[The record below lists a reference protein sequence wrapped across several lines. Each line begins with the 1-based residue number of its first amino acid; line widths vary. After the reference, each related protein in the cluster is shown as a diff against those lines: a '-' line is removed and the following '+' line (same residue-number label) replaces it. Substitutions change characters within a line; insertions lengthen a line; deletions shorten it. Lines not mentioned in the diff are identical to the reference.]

1 MSAYK
6 DLEKRREYQREWAR
20 KKAIQNKVISPK
32 VESSPESDYCI
43 LFSKLFSK
51 LRKIREENNLSDFSY
66 WMADI
71 RSMNKEYMCRYGRYV
86 NPPIVEIVEPIVKRL
101 ILRIV
106 NPPIVAIEPVK
117 PIVKKVRLRI
127 VNRPIADIFF
137 DCIECGRK
145 MKRNDKNIAHEYCY
159 GCYRRP
165 PYHGECLIS
174 LHSF

>member
-6 DLEKRREYQREWAR
+6 DLEKRKEYQKEWAR
-20 KKAIQNKVISPK
+20 KKAIQNKAISPK

-43 LFSKLFSK
+43 LFSKL
-51 LRKIREENNLSDFSY
+51 RKMREQHGLSDFSY
-66 WMADI
+66 WMWGI
-71 RSMNKEYMCRYGRYV
+71 RRMNEDFMCRYGRFK
-86 NPPIVEIVEPIVKRL
+86 NSPIVVEIVKPIVKRL

-106 NPPIVAIEPVK
+106 NPPIVAIE

-145 MKRNDKNIAHEYCY
+145 MKRNDKNISHEYCY
-159 GCYRRP
+159 GCYKRP
-165 PYHGECLIS
+165 PYHSECLIS
-174 LHSF
+174 LDSF

>member
-6 DLEKRREYQREWAR
+6 DLEKRREYQKEWAR
-20 KKAIQNKVISPK
+20 KKAFSPK

-43 LFSKLFSK
+43 LFSK

-145 MKRNDKNIAHEYCY
+145 MKRNDKNIAHEACY
-159 GCYRRP
+159 GCYTRQTTR
-165 PYHGECLIS
+165 GECLI
-174 LHSF
+174 LLDSF